1 MSFFSSPAFG
11 QIAGSVIGGIFGNQ
25 AAKRQAK
32 AMGDA
37 NAMRMMPYTDLQPYL
52 LDFYESG
59 TDAFKTALDKGY
71 YQGDTRAAMDERTR
85 EGLNAGY
92 GFGQTAVG
100 DASGFMD
107 NARSF
112 GSNYADLYNR
122 ASQDMLG
129 NATNYAVNNVEPL
142 LSAAMRDQRRQLE
155 ERALPGNNQSAQAS
169 NNTNSSRAGVME
181 GMLRRGYDDRE
192 ADMRNTIMDR
202 LTDRSLTAQQ
212 QQLAN
217 MTAANQNLAG
227 LYDMGFGLGGRGAAA
242 MTGAGGAFQADQQAQ
257 LDDQRMRFEGERDF
271 PMNMYGMYG
280 KNILGAGPGG
290 SSFGGIQA
298 NTANPYTA
306 ALGGAMAG
314 FGLGGNLNKHWAFT
328 GGQKDV
334 GTGYFQDSGGLLGSP
349 SGYVSYNPTPTAA
362 VSSYW

>member
-1 MSFFSSPAFG
+1 MFG
-11 QIAGSVIGGIFGNQ
+11 QIAGSIIGGLFANS
-25 AAKRQAK
+25 AAKRQAS
-32 AMGDA
+32 AMRDA

-71 YQGDTRAAMDERTR
+71 YQGDTRAAMDDRTR
-85 EGLNAGY
+85 EGLEAGY
-92 GFGQTAVG
+92 GLGRTG
-100 DASGFMD
+100 LNDATGFMD
-107 NARSF
+107 NARGF

-129 NATNYAVNNVEPL
+129 NATQYATNNVEPL
-142 LSAAMRDQRRQLE
+142 LSAAMRDQRRKLE
-155 ERALPGNNQSAQAS
+155 ERDIPGNNQMAQGTG
-169 NNTNSSRAGVME
+169 NTNASRAGVME
-181 GMLRRGYDDRE
+181 GFLRRGYDDRE
-192 ADMRNTIMDR
+192 ADMRTTLMDR
-202 LTDRSLTAQQ
+202 LTDRSMRAQQ

-257 LDDQRMRFEGERDF
+257 LDDQRMRFEGERDY

-290 SSFGGIQA
+290 SSFGSIQA
-298 NTANPYTA
+298 NTADPYTA
-306 ALGGAMAG
+306 ALGGAMSG
-314 FGLGGNLNKHWAFT
+314 FGVANNFSDFFGGAK
-328 GGQKDV
+328 
-334 GTGYFQDSGGLLGSP
+334 GYMGND
-349 SGYVSYNPTPTAA
+349 GYRSFNPTPTVA

>member
-11 QIAGSVIGGIFGNQ
+11 QIVGSVAGGLFGN
-25 AAKRQAK
+25 ASSRRRAS
-32 AMGDA
+32 AMRDA
-37 NAMRMMPYTDLQPYL
+37 NAMRMMPYTDVQPYL
-52 LDFYESG
+52 LDFYEQG

-71 YQGDTRAAMDERTR
+71 YTGDTRAAMDERTR

-129 NATNYAVNNVEPL
+129 NATQYATNNVEPL

-155 ERALPGNNQSAQAS
+155 ERALPGNAQSAQGS
-169 NNTNSSRAGVME
+169 GNTNSSRAGITEAV
-181 GMLRRGYDDRE
+181 LRRGYDDRE
-192 ADMRNTIMDR
+192 ADMRTTLMDR

-242 MTGAGGAFQADQQAQ
+242 MTGAGGAFQADQQGQ

-271 PMNMYGMYG
+271 PMNLYGMYG

-290 SSFGGIQA
+290 SSFGSIGA
-298 NTANPYTA
+298 STSDPYTA
-306 ALGGAMAG
+306 ALSGAMAG
-314 FGLGGNLNKHWAFT
+314 FGAGGNFMNAMN
-328 GGQKDV
+328 
-334 GTGYFQDSGGLLGSP
+334 SSP
-349 SGYVSYNPTPTAA
+349 SSPNRMSYINAPAYQGMGFT
-362 VSSYW
+362 SGR